1 MSLVYFALGA
11 LTGVILMVL
20 GFRKKFFEA
29 ERLKIEVETLSRLRE
44 QESQAFKDAIE
55 NQKEQ
60 FKELQLASQH
70 QFEVLAQKIFE
81 EKSRSFQESNQSHIS
96 QILAPFREQIGKFE
110 KVIADKFA
118 TETQERF
125 MLKGEIDRLIQMHEK
140 LANEANALSKAL
152 RGDNKFQGDWGELV
166 LERILESSGLREGEE
181 YLIQTSLENDQ
192 GSRVRPDVIIKLP
205 ENRHIVIDSKV
216 SLKSFEAYQNC
227 DSDELKPALLSE
239 HLRSL
244 EAHIMGLSQK
254 GYDKLPELGSPDF
267 VFLFIPIEPAWLLAL
282 KVRPDLGSWAW
293 ERGVAVVTASTLFT
307 SLRTVSNLWRL
318 DRQNKNAE
326 QIAKEA
332 GALYDKFVGFLEEYD
347 RLGTQIQAIQNSY
360 DTAKGRL
367 VTGKGNVISKIE
379 NLRVMG
385 AKSSKQIK
393 SNWLEPNGLPDLKD

>member
-1 MSLVYFALGA
+1 MSLLYFALGA
-11 LTGVILMVL
+11 LTGIILMVL

-29 ERLKIEVETLSRLRE
+29 ERLKIEVETLTRARE
-44 QESQAFKDAIE
+44 EQSQAYKAAIE
-55 NQKEQ
+55 SQKEQ
-60 FKELQLASQH
+60 FKELQQTSQH

-96 QILAPFREQIGKFE
+96 QILVPFREQIVKFE

-140 LANEANALSKAL
+140 LANEAGTLSKAL

-166 LERILESSGLREGEE
+166 LERVLESSGLRPGEE
-181 YLIQTSLENDQ
+181 YLIQATFQTDQ
-192 GSRVRPDVIIKLP
+192 GDCVRPDVVIKLP

-227 DSDELKPALLSE
+227 DSDELRPTLLTE

-244 EAHIMGLSQK
+244 EAHIMGLSQR
-254 GYDKLPELGSPDF
+254 GYDKLPDLGSPDF

-282 KVRPDLGSWAW
+282 KERPDLGSWAW
-293 ERGVAVVTASTLFT
+293 DRGVAVVTASTLFT

-347 RLGTQIQAIQNSY
+347 KIGTQIQALQNSY

-367 VTGKGNVISKIE
+367 ASGKGNVISKIE
-379 NLRVMG
+379 NLRLMG

-393 SNWLEPNGLPDLKD
+393 SNWLETDGLPDSKD